1 MPLPLSAMQCGSGFQ
16 PRIIYFD
23 NIMIQEVPTAGII
36 LAAGEST
43 RFGRPKQLLRL
54 NDRCLMEWVLAAA
67 LPSKLSRIVLVLGYA
82 HQEILQTL
90 GEKLQH
96 SKVSVEINLQFKK
109 GQSRSLSVGLS
120 KVKDDFPAVMFLLGD
135 QPMLNA
141 ATINILLERFW
152 TDDKDIC
159 VPIYQG
165 KRKTPVI
172 FSRRFYSHLMG
183 IKGDTGARQLIDDN
197 PDRVLA
203 VEVDNPICF
212 FDIDTEQDFENLKKQ
227 LEKSK

>member
-1 MPLPLSAMQCGSGFQ
+1 
-16 PRIIYFD
+16 
-23 NIMIQEVPTAGII
+23 MIQEKATAGII
-36 LAAGEST
+36 LAAGAST
-43 RFGRPKQLLRL
+43 RFGESKQLLQL
-54 NDRCLMEWVLAAA
+54 KDKCLLEWVLDAA
-67 LPSKLSRIVLVLGYA
+67 LKSELSRIVLVLGYA

-96 SKVSVEINLQFKK
+96 SKLSVEINLQFKK
-109 GQSRSLSVGLS
+109 GQSHSLRAGLS
-120 KVKDDFPAVMFLLGD
+120 KVKDDFSAVMFLLGD

-159 VPIYQG
+159 VPICRG
-165 KRKTPVI
+165 KRKTPAI
-172 FSRRFYSHLMG
+172 FSRRFYTRLMD
-183 IKGDTGARQLIDDN
+183 IQGDTGARQLIDDN

-212 FDIDTEQDFENLKKQ
+212 FDIDTQQDFESLKKQ